1 MKPEK
6 KVAEKLGSANQSDS
20 TGLHGPAVFGYT
32 DNSLVINVCPYARVV
47 PERILRRISRERHN
61 QIEDGRVILH
71 DHLAVI
77 MDEDLLGL
85 IDDDELEIS
94 PHQPRPHCWI
104 LLRRL
109 SERETENWSLGR
121 QRRELWRRLF
131 HGQVDHSLLS
141 KRIMGHWRRSLVRSW
156 QVDLGESILKEI
168 RTVLLHDRKIHSDAS
183 DSQVLAEFSAVY
195 LELKWFEPEALPLVF
210 PCLNQLN
217 EKSLDWINSEISATG
232 LYESCQLPEA
242 EIESPWAGL
251 EWITEQW
258 HGTHGKVATDDFHEH
273 AIRLEKPLDQP
284 SVSAVLAND
293 VSITQHQNKG
303 LLSLLQSRLI
313 NQIFGGGT
321 VARPQFQ
328 NALALGLK
336 AEKTGNF
343 VGAAR
348 WLRKA
353 VRYGRRLHDISPGDL
368 QPDIPISR
376 LAARLA
382 EALESPGDSRL
393 WQFVLIK
400 IFNADSGGFWTRNSR
415 LLYDLQK
422 VVNDIEHP
430 IYVIDWAGFI
440 TSLGRKSARKSLPDI
455 PLVLMMRHLRTALN
469 RLPGLQVDESV
480 KRILRRLLLKS
491 IHNTEERFRIYVRPI
506 LEKNLTEAGLVPAN
520 MPEKVAFASVV
531 DELIDTIIEN
541 GYFGLSQLR
550 DTISRNNIKLKD
562 LEGFQQWWAGD
573 NLLQADRLIEKDLPG
588 IYHEGEIYLRALQRA
603 SSAVF
608 AQPLGR
614 LITWFLILPF
624 LGAFMLMGGLF
635 FIPEELNHWVL
646 SRVNLHI
653 HVPEAINPLKNPTN
667 VFLVG
672 VFMLGM
678 IHHRKFRQTI
688 LNSLRRVGIYLRG
701 LLWDWPRRVL
711 AAPIIKLV
719 FGNRWI
725 ILSWKWL
732 IKPLIFTLIIYW
744 FIPDE
749 RLARRGELISLIAV
763 IYLSMIIAVN
773 SRAGRDLQEHI
784 GEWFK
789 WFWQRFGFDLLL
801 AIYRFVIDLFDRL
814 SESVNRALY
823 AVDEWIR
830 YRRRSGRLVEMTSG
844 LIGFVWGVM
853 LYVFRFVFNL
863 LVEPQINPIKH
874 FPVVTVSHKFLIPMI
889 PVLAGAIRQFYG
901 DDPKTALSLATLIMS
916 VIPGAIGFIVWEL
929 KENWKLYEANRP
941 RVLQPRAIGHHG
953 ESMHR
958 LLYPGFHSG
967 TIPKLLE
974 RIRRTRIKAIR
985 TGQMTSLVRQT
996 QKLHHVGEVL
1006 HRFIERELVRVIN
1019 STMMFREHPVHLSHL
1034 GITDLSVRL
1043 ELTHSSSPLPFVL
1056 CLKCEHGWLVAEVLN
1071 NGWTDQL
1078 DHDQW
1083 QLFRVALAGFM
1094 AESSVDLTESQIE
1107 NSGIIRPLSRML
1119 VDHEGLVVFP
1129 DPLYHP
1135 HDRIYYDLTIDG
1147 EILPRTK
1154 SLSDPFA
1161 ILNGIIPDRLFHDS
1175 ESPWPAINSREINL
1189 KQTPVTWAE
1198 WVSYWGKGGRPGR
1211 LPERARLSF
1220 LPRDYKN

>member
-1 MKPEK
+1 MNPEK
-6 KVAEKLGSANQSDS
+6 KAAEIMESASLSDPS
-20 TGLHGPAVFGYT
+20 GYDGPAVFGYT

-47 PERILRRISRERHN
+47 PERILRRISRERHSLV
-61 QIEDGRVILH
+61 EEGRVILH
-71 DHLAVI
+71 EHLAVI
-77 MDEDLLGL
+77 MDEDLVGL
-85 IDDDELEIS
+85 IDDDELEIL

-109 SERETENWSLGR
+109 SERETENWSLAR

-131 HGQVDHSLLS
+131 HAQVDHSLLS
-141 KRIMGHWRRSLVRSW
+141 KRVMGQWRRSLVRAW
-156 QVDLGESILKEI
+156 QVVLGESILKEI
-168 RTVLLHDRKIHSDAS
+168 RTVLLHDRKIHTEASDA
-183 DSQVLAEFSAVY
+183 QVLAEFAAVY

-210 PCLNQLN
+210 PCLNQVDQ
-217 EKSLDWINSEISATG
+217 KSLEWINSEISASR
-232 LYESCQLPEA
+232 LYESCQLPDA
-242 EIESPWAGL
+242 ETKSPWAGL

-258 HGTHGKVATDDFHEH
+258 HSTHGKIADGDFHEY
-273 AIRLEKPLDQP
+273 AIRLEKPLDQA
-284 SVSAVLAND
+284 SVDPRLAND
-293 VSITQHQNKG
+293 DNITHHQNKG
-303 LLSLLQSRLI
+303 LLSLLQNRLV
-313 NQIFGGGT
+313 NQIFGGES

-328 NALALGLK
+328 NAVALGIK
-336 AEKTGNF
+336 AEKSGNY

-353 VRYGRRLHDISPGDL
+353 ARYGRRLNDNSAAEVH
-368 QPDIPISR
+368 PDVPISR
-376 LAARLA
+376 LASRLA
-382 EALESPGDSRL
+382 EALESPGDTRL

-422 VVNDIEHP
+422 VVNDIEHS
-430 IYVIDWAGFI
+430 IYVMDWAGFI
-440 TSLGRKSARKSLPDI
+440 TSMGRKPARKPLPDI
-455 PLVLMMRHLRTALN
+455 ALVLMMRHLRTALN

-491 IHNTEERFRIYVRPI
+491 IHDTEERFRIYVRPI
-506 LEKNLTEAGLVPAN
+506 LEKNLTGAGLVSAN

-531 DELIDTIIEN
+531 DELIDTIVEN

-573 NLLQADRLIEKDLPG
+573 NLLQADRLIEDDLPG

-624 LGAFMLMGGLF
+624 LGSFMLMGGLF

-646 SRVNLHI
+646 SRLSLHI
-653 HVPEAINPLKNPTN
+653 QVPEAINPLKNPAN

-672 VFMLGM
+672 VFMLCM
-678 IHHRKFRQTI
+678 IHHRKFRQSI

-725 ILSWKWL
+725 ILSWKW
-732 IKPLIFTLIIYW
+732 IFKPLVFTLIIYT
-744 FIPDE
+744 FIPEE
-749 RLARRGELISLIAV
+749 RLARRGQLISIIAFT
-763 IYLSMIIAVN
+763 YLSMIIAVN

-789 WFWQRFGFDLLL
+789 WLWQRFGFDLLV
-801 AIYRFVIDLFDRL
+801 AIYRFLIDIFDRL
-814 SESVNRALY
+814 SETVNRALY
-823 AVDEWIR
+823 AIDEWIR
-830 YRRRSGRLVEMTSG
+830 YRRRSGRLVEFTSG
-844 LIGFVWGVM
+844 LVGFLWGVL

-941 RVLQPRAIGHHG
+941 RVIQPRAIGHHG

-974 RIRRTRIKAIR
+974 RIRRTRLKAVR
-985 TGQMTSLVRQT
+985 TGRMTSLVRQT
-996 QKLHHVGEVL
+996 WKLHHVGEAL

-1019 STMMFREHPVHLSHL
+1019 STVMFRDHPVHLSNL
-1034 GITDLSVRL
+1034 GITDLSVTL
-1043 ELTHSSSPLPFVL
+1043 ELSHSDNPQPFVL
-1056 CLKCEHGWLVAEVLN
+1056 RLKCEHGWIVADVLH

-1083 QLFRVALAGFM
+1083 QLFRVALAGFL

-1107 NSGIIRPLSRML
+1107 NSEVVRPLARML
-1119 VDHEGLVVFP
+1119 VDHEGLVIFP

-1161 ILNGIIPDRLFHDS
+1161 ILNGIIPDRLADDQ

-1198 WVSYWGKGGRPGR
+1198 WVAYWGKGGRPGR

-1220 LPRDYKN
+1220 LPRDFTN